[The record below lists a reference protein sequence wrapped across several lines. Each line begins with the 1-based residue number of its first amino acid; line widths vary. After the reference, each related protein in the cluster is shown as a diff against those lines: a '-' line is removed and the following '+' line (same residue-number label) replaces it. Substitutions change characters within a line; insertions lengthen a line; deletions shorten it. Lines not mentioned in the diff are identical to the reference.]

1 MCVVRDVCVLVFK
14 RVYVLEIAFAFV
26 RQSKLEDL
34 QLHSTYQGLIQEGAP
49 VDLPVVG
56 YLGFIPRITSQ
67 NLHGAGLS
75 RLVSPLRSPVGER

>member
-1 MCVVRDVCVLVFK
+1 MCVVCDVCVRVFK
-14 RVYVLEIAFAFV
+14 RVCVHEIAFALV
-26 RQSKLEDL
+26 RQSKPEDL
-34 QLHSTYQGLIQEGAP
+34 HLHSTYQGLIQEGAP